1 MEKTPE
7 ITLRAQMCFVTTK
20 PEELERILDHHMEY
34 LIDMDDNRDLIQT
47 VHSVKSY
54 DVKSKHDV
62 PKLQMLAALLS
73 DIIGETEPT
82 DEELDDDDDAIA
94 LYDELHN
101 LKEALKNCGY
111 DV

>member
-20 PEELERILDHHMEY
+20 PEELGRILDHHMEY
-34 LIDMDDNRDLIQT
+34 LIDMDDSRDLIKT
-47 VHSVKSY
+47 IHSVKSY